1 MDTQEPVR
9 CCHQTGKCLFLFFLH
24 LFYTLLYSSYMSA
37 LFLSPH
43 FSMEKTSLAE
53 VDVMQVT
60 VIPAFICG
68 GSWGCSQHL
77 TYQKLGC

>member
-1 MDTQEPVR
+1 
-9 CCHQTGKCLFLFFLH
+9 
-24 LFYTLLYSSYMSA
+24 MSA

-43 FSMEKTSLAE
+43 FSMEKTSIAE
-53 VDVMQVT
+53 VDVMQVM

-77 TYQKLGC
+77 TYQKLGCLSLKENHDEMNA